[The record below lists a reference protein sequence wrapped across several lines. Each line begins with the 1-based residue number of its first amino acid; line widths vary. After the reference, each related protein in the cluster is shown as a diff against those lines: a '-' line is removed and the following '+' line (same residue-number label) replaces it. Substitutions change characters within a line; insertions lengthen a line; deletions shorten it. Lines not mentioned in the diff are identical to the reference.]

1 MGPRLAAQGT
11 LTRSAGDLDLRRHR
25 FELRSLGAASR
36 GPIWRRE
43 SRSLGTKL
51 KPQKIEFGAFI
62 GPSGQNQLYHTPLL
76 LKIKDLTKNKK
87 IVNNPVNAI
96 RHT

>member
-1 MGPRLAAQGT
+1 M
-11 LTRSAGDLDLRRHR
+11 
-25 FELRSLGAASR
+25 SR

-76 LKIKDLTKNKK
+76 LKIWDLTKNEK
-87 IVNNPVNAI
+87 IVNNPFKSG
-96 RHT
+96 RHWEEEEEEKEDNGEEDEDDDKDGRISKAWSY